1 MILNLSKAHFLK
13 RSFSLCSC
21 NTGIKSYVKRDGLV
35 ARAFNNLVETL
46 GFGSQH
52 PKGKPQSLT
61 TPVPRGMTPSP
72 GFSRP
77 QALRCTFIH
86 AGQPFACIKL
96 KVLKKQ
102 NTFFRA
108 GQRALKSR
116 APPIQIMR
124 SLCGSHEPCKKQASQ
139 LLGLEHPPAHT
150 YTPPSI
156 YIYPD
161 PDTNIHKINL
171 SLHCDPST
179 QEAQARA

>member
-1 MILNLSKAHFLK
+1 MA
-13 RSFSLCSC
+13 
-21 NTGIKSYVKRDGLV
+21 IKSYVKRDGLV
-35 ARAFNNLVETL
+35 VRAFNNLVETL

-52 PKGKPQSLT
+52 PKGKPQPPT
-61 TPVPRGMTPSP
+61 TPVPRGMTPSS

-86 AGQPFACIKL
+86 AGQPFTRIKL
-96 KVLKKQ
+96 KVLRKQ

-116 APPIQIMR
+116 TPPIQIMR

-150 YTPPSI
+150 YTP
-156 YIYPD
+156 
-161 PDTNIHKINL
+161 TIH
-171 SLHCDPST
+171 LHLPRPKYKHT
-179 QEAQARA
+179 